1 MGCKL
6 IKIEIRNNLI
16 YPVMFTITLN
26 ILNIIRILIKELIK
40 LNLIIIYPL
49 LLFVSTV
56 FISLILLYRQTRK
69 KKPKKSKKK
78 NSFMDLT
85 LIQTKKEMNRVDNEY
100 KIIILYILDA
110 YFDFIGSLRRY
121 YLNQS
126 LKYEDPSSKGLK
138 NVEMR
143 IRSREIFFAAI
154 LCYFTIKIKFYK
166 HQIISL
172 IFIFVFLIICL
183 VLESINMKYYKYDNT
198 IVIIYLILQ
207 IIISLCRVYSDIIE
221 KYLFEFNYVNHFKI
235 LIFKNTLEI
244 IFSSLLFFSNQI
256 KSEIEEFKK
265 LSRTQFWI
273 SISLLILFFIAS
285 GFKNIYKILTIDTY
299 SPMVRTICDCFF
311 DVIFYSISEIKDKE
325 TLKVLFFIDLI
336 CKIFILFFNLVYNEF
351 LVLYCFGMEKN
362 THKGIVNRAFSSLEL
377 MNNIEQDRNSL
388 IDNDSIQ

>member
-1 MGCKL
+1 
-6 IKIEIRNNLI
+6 
-16 YPVMFTITLN
+16 
-26 ILNIIRILIKELIK
+26 
-40 LNLIIIYPL
+40 
-49 LLFVSTV
+49 
-56 FISLILLYRQTRK
+56 
-69 KKPKKSKKK
+69 
-78 NSFMDLT
+78 MDLT
-85 LIQTKKEMNRVDNEY
+85 FIQTKKEMNRVDNEY

-121 YLNQS
+121 YLNKLLKSKNSS
-126 LKYEDPSSKGLK
+126 LKSLK
-138 NVEMR
+138 SVEMR

-325 TLKVLFFIDLI
+325 RNMPKVYLFFIDLI

-362 THKGIVNRAFSSLEL
+362 THKGIVNRAFSSVEL

>member
-1 MGCKL
+1 M
-6 IKIEIRNNLI
+6 N
-16 YPVMFTITLN
+16 
-26 ILNIIRILIKELIK
+26 
-40 LNLIIIYPL
+40 
-49 LLFVSTV
+49 
-56 FISLILLYRQTRK
+56 
-69 KKPKKSKKK
+69 
-78 NSFMDLT
+78 LT
-85 LIQTKKEMNRVDNEY
+85 LIQTKNEMKRIDNPI
-100 KIIILYILDA
+100 KIIILLILDA

-143 IRSREIFFAAI
+143 IRSRKIFFSAI

-166 HQIISL
+166 HHIISL
-172 IFIFVFLIICL
+172 IFIFVFLFICL
-183 VLESINMKYYKYDNT
+183 VLEFTNMEDKYDT
-198 IVIIYLILQ
+198 SLVIIYLILQ

-244 IFSSLLFFSNQI
+244 IFSSFLFFSNQI
-256 KSEIEEFKK
+256 KSEIDEFKK
-265 LSRTQFWI
+265 LSRTKFWI

-311 DVIFYSISEIKDKE
+311 DVIFYSISEIKEKE
-325 TLKVLFFIDLI
+325 IPKVLFFIDLI

-362 THKGIVNRAFSSLEL
+362 THKGIVNRAFSSVEL

>member
-1 MGCKL
+1 M
-6 IKIEIRNNLI
+6 N
-16 YPVMFTITLN
+16 
-26 ILNIIRILIKELIK
+26 
-40 LNLIIIYPL
+40 
-49 LLFVSTV
+49 
-56 FISLILLYRQTRK
+56 
-69 KKPKKSKKK
+69 
-78 NSFMDLT
+78 LT
-85 LIQTKKEMNRVDNEY
+85 LIQTKNEMKRIDNPI
-100 KIIILYILDA
+100 KIIILLILDA

-121 YLNQS
+121 YLNKLLKSKNSS
-126 LKYEDPSSKGLK
+126 LKSLK
-138 NVEMR
+138 SVEMR
-143 IRSREIFFAAI
+143 IRSREIFSAI

-166 HQIISL
+166 HHIISL
-172 IFIFVFLIICL
+172 IFIFVFLFICL
-183 VLESINMKYYKYDNT
+183 VLEFTNMEDKYDT
-198 IVIIYLILQ
+198 SLVIIYLILQ

-325 TLKVLFFIDLI
+325 RNMPKVYLFFIDLI

>member
-1 MGCKL
+1 
-6 IKIEIRNNLI
+6 
-16 YPVMFTITLN
+16 MFTITLN

-40 LNLIIIYPL
+40 INLIIIYPL

-85 LIQTKKEMNRVDNEY
+85 FIQTKKEMNRVDNEY

-172 IFIFVFLIICL
+172 IYIFVFLIICL
-183 VLESINMKYYKYDNT
+183 VLEFINM
-198 IVIIYLILQ
+198 IIL
-207 IIISLCRVYSDIIE
+207 
-221 KYLFEFNYVNHFKI
+221 
-235 LIFKNTLEI
+235 
-244 IFSSLLFFSNQI
+244 
-256 KSEIEEFKK
+256 
-265 LSRTQFWI
+265 
-273 SISLLILFFIAS
+273 
-285 GFKNIYKILTIDTY
+285 
-299 SPMVRTICDCFF
+299 
-311 DVIFYSISEIKDKE
+311 
-325 TLKVLFFIDLI
+325 
-336 CKIFILFFNLVYNEF
+336 
-351 LVLYCFGMEKN
+351 
-362 THKGIVNRAFSSLEL
+362 
-377 MNNIEQDRNSL
+377 
-388 IDNDSIQ
+388 